1 MVTTVKPKLTLE
13 NFLQQP
19 ETKPAS
25 EFIDGKITQKPMPQG
40 QHSRIQYKLCA
51 VINNIAET
59 EKIACAFPELR
70 CNFESK
76 SIVPDV
82 VVLEWDKI
90 PLTDTGKIANR
101 INTYPD
107 WCIEILSPEQSLTQV
122 LDKLLFCS
130 QFGTQLGWLINPEEE
145 AIFALLPEQKLRLF
159 KNNDPLPVLEKVNLK
174 LTVNEIFNWLK
185 F

>member
-122 LDKLLFCS
+122 LDKLLLCS

>member
-1 MVTTVKPKLTLE
+1 MIITVKPKLSLE
-13 NFLQQP
+13 EFLQQP

-25 EFIDGKITQKPMPQG
+25 EFINGKILQKPMHQG

-51 VINNIAET
+51 VINNIAEP

-70 CNFESK
+70 CNFESR

-82 VVLEWDKI
+82 VVFRWDRI
-90 PLTDTGKIANR
+90 PLTETGKIANR

-130 QFGTQLGWLINPEEE
+130 QIGTQLGWLINPEEE
-145 AIFALLPEQKLRLF
+145 VIFVIFGEQKVQLF
-159 KNNDPLPVLEKVNLK
+159 KNSDVLPVLERIELK
-174 LTVNEIFNWLK
+174 LTVEDIFNWLK

>member
-40 QHSRIQYKLCA
+40 QHSVIQSEL
-51 VINNIAET
+51 VSIINQTAKSD
-59 EKIACAFPELR
+59 KIAYAFPELR
-70 CNFESK
+70 CNFESR

-82 VVLEWDKI
+82 VVLQWDRI

-101 INTYPD
+101 INIYPD

-130 QFGTQLGWLINPEEE
+130 QIGTQLGWLINPEEE
-145 AIFALLPEQKLRLF
+145 AIFAILPEQKLRLF
-159 KNNDPLPVLEKVNLK
+159 KNDDTLPVLEKVNLK
-174 LTVNEIFNWLK
+174 LTVNEVFNWLK

>member
-13 NFLQQP
+13 DFLQQP

-122 LDKLLFCS
+122 LDKLLLCS

>member
-1 MVTTVKPKLTLE
+1 MVTTVRAKLTLE
-13 NFLQQP
+13 DFLQQP

-25 EFIDGKITQKPMPQG
+25 EFIKGKITQKPMPQG
-40 QHSRIQYKLCA
+40 QHSVIQSEL
-51 VINNIAET
+51 VSIINQRAKSA
-59 EKIACAFPELR
+59 KIAYAFPELR
-70 CNFESK
+70 CNFGER

-82 VVLEWDKI
+82 VVLEWHRI

-101 INTYPD
+101 IDTYPD

-130 QFGTQLGWLINPEEE
+130 EIGTQLGWLINPEEE
-145 AIFALLPEQKLRLF
+145 VIFTILPEQKLRLF
-159 KNNDPLPVLEKVNLK
+159 KNDNILPVLEKLDLK
-174 LTVNEIFNWLK
+174 LTVNEVFNWLK